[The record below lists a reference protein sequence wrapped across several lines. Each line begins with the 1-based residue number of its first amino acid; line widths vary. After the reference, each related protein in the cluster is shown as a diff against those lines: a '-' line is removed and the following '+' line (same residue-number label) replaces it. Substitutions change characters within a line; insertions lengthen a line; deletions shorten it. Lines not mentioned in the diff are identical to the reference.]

1 MKRGILAFLG
11 AAPAELARAGD
22 RNGLELIATP
32 SGLTVFAGTGLRSC
46 HLPDGSVVVG
56 DLFSRIGGTVT
67 QLREGW
73 GNYLAFSRM
82 GEALCVERA
91 PLTGLPL
98 YWARLRGGLVCASH
112 LPLLDG
118 LAVERAIDWEFVAH
132 TLAYRNLRTE
142 RTGLS
147 GCLELLPGSRLRYEA
162 GEAVIE
168 PTWSPWEHVAR
179 QNSLP
184 VSDLAPMLERELLV
198 SMAAWTAERPE
209 VILELSGGL
218 DSSIVAAA
226 IAASGVDRFAITF
239 ATPDADGDERP
250 YARAVAERCD
260 FILCEVEHD
269 DSSIDL
275 TAPPAHR
282 HFRPGAYAVLGGID
296 RAFEN
301 AVGNRE
307 ISVFGGIGGDN
318 VFAFDNTVAPILD
331 AVDHFGPGRRAFI
344 AMRDVAVAANASLWD
359 AAKLSWRARR
369 KGPRKEWEQDSSF
382 LAAETV
388 PCRPFRHPWDARA
401 AEASQAQRNHV
412 EAIRR
417 ILDFLDRPERWYGR
431 DVVAPL
437 LSQPVVELC
446 LAIPSWT
453 WVSGGRDRAV
463 ARAAF
468 AERLPP
474 EVVWRRGKGRIES
487 LCVAAYWRQRPA
499 LRDLLLG
506 GSLGDRGLLD
516 LAAIEAYFARDNLDG
531 SFDYF
536 RLLEIADVER
546 WVRSIKAG
554 A

>member
-11 AAPAELARAGD
+11 AAPAELGVAAE
-22 RNGLELIATP
+22 RNGLEPIETQ
-32 SGLTVFAGTGLRSC
+32 SGLTIFAGEAMRSC
-46 HLPDGSVVVG
+46 RLADGSVVVG
-56 DLFSRIGGTVT
+56 DLFSRSGSMV
-67 QLREGW
+67 QRPEEGW
-73 GNYLAFSRM
+73 GGYLAFSCK
-82 GEALCVERA
+82 GEAQCAERA

-98 YWARLRGGLVCASH
+98 YWAPFGGGILCASH

-118 LAVERAIDWEFVAH
+118 LPIERSIDWEFVAH
-132 TLAYRNLRTE
+132 ALAYRNLRTE

-147 GCLELLPGSRLRYEA
+147 GCRELLPGTRLRYEA
-162 GEAVIE
+162 GEVAVE
-168 PTWSPWEHVAR
+168 QSWSPWEHVAR
-179 QNSLP
+179 RNSLP
-184 VSDLAPMLERELLV
+184 VSDLAPALERELLM
-198 SMAAWTAERPE
+198 STAAWAAGRPE
-209 VILELSGGL
+209 IILELSGGL

-226 IAASGVDRFAITF
+226 LSASGADCSAITF

-260 FILCEVEHD
+260 IILCEVEHD

-275 TAPPAHR
+275 AAPPAHR

-296 RAFEN
+296 RAFDD

-307 ISVFGGIGGDN
+307 VSVFGGIGGDN

-331 AVDHFGPGRRAFI
+331 AIDHFGPGRRAFL

-369 KGPRKEWEQDSSF
+369 KGPRRQWERDDSF
-382 LAAETV
+382 LAAAALPV
-388 PCRPFRHPWDARA
+388 QPFRHPWDAGSA
-401 AEASQAQRNHV
+401 DASQAKRNYV

-446 LAIPSWT
+446 LSIPSWT

-468 AERLPP
+468 AGRLPP
-474 EVVWRRGKGRIES
+474 EVAWRRGKGRIES
-487 LCVAAYWRQRPA
+487 LCVAAYLRQRPA
-499 LRDLLLG
+499 LRELLLG
-506 GSLGDRGLLD
+506 GRLAERRLLD

-531 SFDYF
+531 NFDYF

-546 WVRSIKAG
+546 WLRSIEGG